1 MKKLK
6 LLLLSIFTVIL
17 FAGCSAIGTTIGALG
32 SVIFESPDL
41 DLQKKQRLEK
51 LMNYPKKVLLTESE
65 TIKAYQNICALTH
78 LKKYKNGKGNYKEK
92 ALEFCKNKQNSQIY
106 FLKEIDMGVGLQT
119 AIHPQVIDNKR
130 VITTRRE
137 YSSEAELPETIY
149 LQVIDNKPVRYI
161 SIEREYSNE
170 LGRTIPIVERLH

>member
-1 MKKLK
+1 MKNLK
-6 LLLLSIFTVIL
+6 LLLLSIFTVFL
-17 FAGCSAIGTTIGALG
+17 FAGCTVLPALVGAVVEPAPEKG
-32 SVIFESPDL
+32 WA
-41 DLQKKQRLEK
+41 QKAQLEK

-65 TIKAYQNICALTH
+65 TIKAYQNICKLKH
-78 LKKYKNGKGNYKEK
+78 LKKYKNGEGNYKEK

-106 FLKEIDMGVGLQT
+106 FLKEIDLGAGLQT
-119 AIHPQVIDNKR
+119 AIYPQVIDNKR

-137 YSSEAELPETIY
+137 YSTEAELPETIY